1 MSYTKLATTCRPCDD
16 GDCPTIHLDD
26 ATGDVVIQ
34 GYTGPG
40 PNVPAGEGTVRMSR
54 TEWDTL
60 LTRLGR

>member
-26 ATGDVVIQ
+26 ATGDVV
-34 GYTGPG
+34 
-40 PNVPAGEGTVRMSR
+40 VRMSR